1 MNGVA
6 HFLIIFYLWLLCW
19 IKKYKKQSL
28 RFGAAPALFLGD
40 NCVCLYKSDRLVNKN
55 DCLDDILVCLINI
68 HANEVFSC
76 NGLQYVKLKRVSLF
90 RMIF

>member
-1 MNGVA
+1 M
-6 HFLIIFYLWLLCW
+6 LDQKIQ
-19 IKKYKKQSL
+19 KQSL

-90 RMIF
+90 RMIFWVRIDVFNICA